1 MKTIEASTMILLL
14 VLLPTIVS
22 ASAPTN
28 FSFGGKSGDWIEYN
42 LQNVI
47 GLSGNEMERM
57 EFLNVSGTAVT
68 FRATVYT
75 PTLTETN
82 ETYTLNLTSQE
93 DFLMR
98 FLSARVYFVPG
109 GMGRG
114 DSVYLGIL
122 FGART
127 IVGETTRSYLGVDR
141 RVIYANLSD
150 TEGNNYVF
158 YWDKET
164 GVLAEGTETYG
175 SASYSVIVDA
185 TNMWASQ
192 IPLLIWISIIGAIA
206 LGVLSS
212 RKTVMKK
219 LRRKHGAQPV
229 LKNAAFLHLP
239 LKKGKVNRNARVLSV
254 RA

>member
-1 MKTIEASTMILLL
+1 MKTSEASTMILLL
-14 VLLPTIVS
+14 LFVPTIVS
-22 ASAPTN
+22 ALAPTN

-57 EFLNVSGTAVT
+57 EFLNVSGTTVT

-75 PTLTETN
+75 SALTETN

-109 GMGRG
+109 RMGTG

-127 IVGETTRSYLGVDR
+127 ILGETTRSYLGVDR

-150 TEGNNYVF
+150 SEGNNYVF

-164 GVLAEGTETYG
+164 GVLAEGAKTYG

-212 RKTVMKK
+212 RKTVVKK
-219 LRRKHGAQPV
+219 LRRKHDAQPI
-229 LKNAAFLHLP
+229 LKNVTFFP
-239 LKKGKVNRNARVLSV
+239 SVLQKRKS
-254 RA
+254 